1 MILALNTSTPQMGI
15 AMMHKDG
22 WSLANMVLSQG
33 PSHFGSLMSAVHFLL
48 ENMGSDMHQIEGVAV
63 AVGPGSFTGLR
74 VGVATAKGFAH
85 ALGIPLMGISSL
97 KALAVS
103 AGKLDNSI
111 IIAPLLDS
119 RRDEVFTAPFLNENN
134 DLLQTAEEHSVRFDS
149 LSDIYDP
156 LRTLF
161 IGSNPSVQ
169 IPRLSEIYPNGF
181 MTAPAHLWSADAVT
195 VGFLGLFRF
204 LSKDYD
210 DLQTLTPV
218 YLRDPDIR
226 PNPYASFFKA
236 RM

>member
-1 MILALNTSTPQMGI
+1 MILALNTSTPQIGI
-15 AMMHKDG
+15 AIMHKGG
-22 WSLANMVLSQG
+22 WPLANVVFSQG
-33 PSHFGSLMSAVHFLL
+33 PSHFGSLIPAIHFLL
-48 ENMGSDMHQIEGVAV
+48 DNMGADIHQIEGVAV

-103 AGKLDNSI
+103 AGKLDNSMVV
-111 IIAPLLDS
+111 APLIDS
-119 RRDEVFTAPFLNENN
+119 RRGEVFTAPFLNENN
-134 DLLQTAEEHSVRFDS
+134 NLAQTAEEHSVQLDS

-161 IGSNPSVQ
+161 IGSNPAVQ
-169 IPRLSEIYPNGF
+169 MSKLSEIYPKGF
-181 MTAPAHLWSADAVT
+181 ISAPIHLWSADAVG
-195 VGFLGLFRF
+195 VASLGLFRF

-210 DLQTLTPV
+210 DLQTCTPA
-218 YLRDPDIR
+218 YISPPDIR

-236 RM
+236 KA